1 MNQHQLHD
9 ALTELPEELIA
20 STAQIRTK
28 KRVTWA
34 PWVALAAC
42 ACLVLVLGAQLM
54 PMMRLDNAAPESA
67 KDDKVLTADDAYY
80 AGINGNVEHSL
91 TTGTVLLVQVVEVQG
106 NSLLVAPLEGESLG
120 QDSRIA
126 VPVEDG
132 SGYAAGDKL
141 RIRYNGMLQE
151 TWPLQ
156 LGEIFGIERIG

>member
-20 STAQIRTK
+20 STAQIRMK
-28 KRVTWA
+28 KRVIWA

-42 ACLVLVLGAQLM
+42 ACLVLVLGAQLV
-54 PMMRLDNAAPESA
+54 PGMRQDNAAPESG
-67 KDDKVLTADDAYY
+67 KDDKVLAAEDVYY
-80 AGINGNVEHSL
+80 AGTNGNVEHSL
-91 TTGTVLLVQVVEVQG
+91 TTGTALLVQVLEVQG

-141 RIRYNGMLQE
+141 CIRYDGLLQE